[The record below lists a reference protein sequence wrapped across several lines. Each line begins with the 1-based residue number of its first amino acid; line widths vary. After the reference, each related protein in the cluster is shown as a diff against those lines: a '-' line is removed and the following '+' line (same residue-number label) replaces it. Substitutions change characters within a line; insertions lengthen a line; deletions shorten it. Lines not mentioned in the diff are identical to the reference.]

1 MTPNFQLIFFSQYC
15 TCIIRSSDTV
25 VLIKNISFIT
35 VSNFFF
41 YRAGINSTA
50 ARCLQT
56 VVKRSYT
63 GVNMALSQ
71 FSETCFSYYI
81 KNNCFFFFLY
91 LTYLTCFYALLCTKW
106 GWSKN
111 DPLYI
116 KQDKWRK
123 IWTMSH
129 LSLLGRAVFSPVCLV
144 VKVCLNMWACI
155 CR

>member
-63 GVNMALSQ
+63 EVNMALSQ

-81 KNNCFFFFLY
+81 KNNCFFFFLI
-91 LTYLTCFYALLCTKW
+91 FDIFDMFLCSAVYKMRV
-106 GWSKN
+106 
-111 DPLYI
+111 
-116 KQDKWRK
+116 KQ
-123 IWTMSH
+123 ILIHFT
-129 LSLLGRAVFSPVCLV
+129 
-144 VKVCLNMWACI
+144 LNKTNGEKHE
-155 CR
+155 R